1 MSKINRHIDPTVPH
15 RVLVAPLDWGL
26 GHATRMIPVVRAL
39 EQAGAEVFL
48 AAEGRIRTLLGLEFP
63 HLPMLSLEGYDI
75 SYSKH
80 PFFLPIHLLKQMPAL
95 LKKIK
100 QENEWLHRMQDQYQF
115 SAVISDNRYGL
126 YHSQLKSI
134 FITHQLRIKAPGL
147 MEDIL
152 QMMHYKYIEKFD
164 ECWIP
169 DAAGDENLSGSLAH
183 PKKLPAMPVK
193 YLGPLSRFKKSGE
206 QKTQH
211 LLILLSGPEPQ
222 RTLLEDQMLDELEH
236 YTEPVVLVRGLPGR
250 ADKLTINDNIKVYD
264 HLPAQE
270 LERLM
275 EQASFIISRS
285 GYSTVMDLAH
295 HQKKSILIPTP
306 GQTEQEYLG
315 KHLVEKKIALCL
327 QQKKFRLRPALDL
340 AAHFPYIFP
349 PFKSDQLMPAVEK
362 FLRTLPPPPG
372 R

>member
-48 AAEGRIRTLLGLEFP
+48 AGEGRIRTLLHLEFP
-63 HLPMLSLEGYDI
+63 HLPMLSLEGYNV
-75 SYSKH
+75 SYSKY
-80 PFFLPIHLLKQMPAL
+80 PFFLPIHLLKQMPSL

-100 QENEWLHRMQDQYQF
+100 QENKWLKKMQDQHGF

-126 YHSQLKSI
+126 HHPQLKSI
-134 FITHQLRIKAPGL
+134 FITHQLRVKAPGL

-152 QMMHYKYIEKFD
+152 QKMHYRLIEKFD

-169 DAAGDENLSGSLAH
+169 DAAGDVNLSGNLAH
-183 PKKLPAMPVK
+183 PKKLPPMPVK
-193 YLGPLSRFKKSGE
+193 YLGPLSRFKRSGK
-206 QKTQH
+206 QKADH

-222 RTLLEDQMLDELEH
+222 RSLLEEQLLDELEH
-236 YTEPVVLVRGLPGR
+236 YTQPVVLVRGMPGH

-264 HLPAQE
+264 HLPSHE
-270 LERLM
+270 LESLM
-275 EQASFIISRS
+275 ERASFIISRS
-285 GYSTVMDLAH
+285 GYSTVMDLAKLR
-295 HQKKSILIPTP
+295 KKSILIPTP
-306 GQTEQEYLG
+306 GQTEQGYLG
-315 KHLVEKKIALCL
+315 KHLVEKRFALCL
-327 QQKKFRLRPALDL
+327 PQKKFRLRPALDL
-340 AAHFPYIFP
+340 AAHFPYSFP
-349 PFKSDQLMPAVEK
+349 AFNTEQLMPTVEE